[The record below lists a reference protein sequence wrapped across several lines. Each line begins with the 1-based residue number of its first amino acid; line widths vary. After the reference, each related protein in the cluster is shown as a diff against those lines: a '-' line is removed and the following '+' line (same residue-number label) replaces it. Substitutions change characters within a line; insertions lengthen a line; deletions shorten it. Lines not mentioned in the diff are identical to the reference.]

1 MNLLCIYTK
10 KYFDYPTNKND
21 TTQHN
26 LALITARKKK
36 CFSKFWDNSE
46 FLDNMS
52 TFWDKTSD
60 FWDNK
65 SKQFEISQML
75 R

>member
-10 KYFDYPTNKND
+10 KYFGYPTNKND

-26 LALITARKKK
+26 LALITARKKNV
-36 CFSKFWDNSE
+36 FQNFE
-46 FLDNMS
+46 
-52 TFWDKTSD
+52 TI
-60 FWDNK
+60 
-65 SKQFEISQML
+65 QIFEIISQNNL

>member
-10 KYFDYPTNKND
+10 KYFGYPTNKND

-36 CFSKFWDNSE
+36 KVFQN
-46 FLDNMS
+46 
-52 TFWDKTSD
+52 
-60 FWDNK
+60 
-65 SKQFEISQML
+65 FETIQNF
-75 R
+75 